1 MPKKIIA
8 QRSGLVLY
16 RNIAEQFP
24 GQRDVRMRMPDVA
37 GPKVLVHGFRSRG
50 QTSLCNEH
58 RGYVRVEV
66 VKGPGRPAAH
76 VINAVERL
84 RILCRGSKQVGLHD
98 VVDRAEVPGSKA
110 VAVDL
115 GPFAAEQAFSPPGN
129 HGRIRS
135 FGVLSLAENVEIAK
149 ADGLDAE

>member
-1 MPKKIIA
+1 MSSPDSAVGAMHLPEAAWGRFGRSACRMPKKIIA

-37 GPKVLVHGFRSRG
+37 GPKVPVHGFRSRG

-76 VINAVERL
+76 VINAVE
-84 RILCRGSKQVGLHD
+84 
-98 VVDRAEVPGSKA
+98 
-110 VAVDL
+110 
-115 GPFAAEQAFSPPGN
+115 
-129 HGRIRS
+129 
-135 FGVLSLAENVEIAK
+135 
-149 ADGLDAE
+149 